1 MINFKAKLQV
11 AKACYKGLF
20 GWKSV
25 EKIHFSFDEKK
36 SKCLLATIAW
46 GLPQAM
52 KTQKKITGE
61 VFF

>member
-1 MINFKAKLQV
+1 MINFKVKSQV

-36 SKCLLATIAW
+36 SKCLLATVAW
-46 GLPQAM
+46 GLPPAM
-52 KTQKKITGE
+52 KTQKR
-61 VFF
+61 